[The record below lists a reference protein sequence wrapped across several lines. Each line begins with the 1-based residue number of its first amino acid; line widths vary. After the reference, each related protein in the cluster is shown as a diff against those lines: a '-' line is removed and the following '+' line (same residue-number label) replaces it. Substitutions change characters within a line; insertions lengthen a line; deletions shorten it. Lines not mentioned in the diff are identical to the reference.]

1 MLELTTRNIVYIVI
15 VLLCILL
22 IIWYLSVSREGLDNL
37 DDVLSGV
44 NSCGDPNGCKSNEE
58 IKKETEGALSE
69 QAAELAKTVKNPSN
83 IVTYNMI
90 ITLNNNDEESTEPEI
105 PESDISSTLLTP
117 PIDPDAEPSDDTETT
132 DVMETT
138 DATETADS
146 KTVSIPKIDTTP
158 KGPKLNESKTDVN
171 MLDVDR
177 DGKGVK
183 PRIYNISSLSV
194 NYPDI
199 ELLNSS
205 FGEYKKNSQLNDIY
219 IKRHE
224 EYKNF
229 IAKYPLAK
237 MPAIALNSKYSKG
250 PTEQSFQIQ
259 LDASDS
265 NNNFIIITPKTRSV
279 FPSNFEL
286 NITNNA
292 ADTGVIFDLWS
303 DSVFNQA
310 KTQPSGNANRILD
323 NKTLTEYLN
332 KKGDTFGYSKPTFGD
347 SCLVIEEKKCMVGGL
362 NVGKRAINI
371 IKSGNIYDENDKIIG
386 SVSKQST
393 TATDM
398 NEIIKIN
405 IENSRCITGIVLFV
419 TYMQ

>member
-1 MLELTTRNIVYIVI
+1 
-15 VLLCILL
+15 
-22 IIWYLSVSREGLDNL
+22 
-37 DDVLSGV
+37 
-44 NSCGDPNGCKSNEE
+44 
-58 IKKETEGALSE
+58 
-69 QAAELAKTVKNPSN
+69 
-83 IVTYNMI
+83 
-90 ITLNNNDEESTEPEI
+90 
-105 PESDISSTLLTP
+105 
-117 PIDPDAEPSDDTETT
+117 
-132 DVMETT
+132 
-138 DATETADS
+138 
-146 KTVSIPKIDTTP
+146 
-158 KGPKLNESKTDVN
+158 

-229 IAKYPLAK
+229 IAKFPFAK
-237 MPAIALNSKYSKG
+237 MPAIELNSKYSKG
-250 PTEQSFQIQ
+250 PTEQPFQIQ

-286 NITNNA
+286 NITNNTA
-292 ADTGVIFDLWS
+292 ATGVIFDLWS

-310 KTQPSGNANRILD
+310 KTQPTGNANRILD

-332 KKGDTFGYSKPTFGD
+332 KKGDTFGYSKPAFGD

>member
-229 IAKYPLAK
+229 IAKYP
-237 MPAIALNSKYSKG
+237 
-250 PTEQSFQIQ
+250 
-259 LDASDS
+259 
-265 NNNFIIITPKTRSV
+265 
-279 FPSNFEL
+279 
-286 NITNNA
+286 
-292 ADTGVIFDLWS
+292 
-303 DSVFNQA
+303 
-310 KTQPSGNANRILD
+310 
-323 NKTLTEYLN
+323 
-332 KKGDTFGYSKPTFGD
+332 
-347 SCLVIEEKKCMVGGL
+347 
-362 NVGKRAINI
+362 
-371 IKSGNIYDENDKIIG
+371 
-386 SVSKQST
+386 
-393 TATDM
+393 
-398 NEIIKIN
+398 
-405 IENSRCITGIVLFV
+405 
-419 TYMQ
+419 